1 MLLPPAAAAEVP
13 GYRHLLFEGG
23 GTHESRMW
31 YCQVAALEECIGVG
45 VTIEY
50 NDGRIVKDVDGSV
63 RRVACHVERM
73 MTGVVVRRRRLTLR
87 CFHDVFY

>member
-23 GTHESRMW
+23 RTHESRMW

-50 NDGRIVKDVDGSV
+50 NDGRMQDCERCRRQRQESGLSCRKDDDRSGGTKKKINIALLS
-63 RRVACHVERM
+63 
-73 MTGVVVRRRRLTLR
+73 
-87 CFHDVFY
+87 